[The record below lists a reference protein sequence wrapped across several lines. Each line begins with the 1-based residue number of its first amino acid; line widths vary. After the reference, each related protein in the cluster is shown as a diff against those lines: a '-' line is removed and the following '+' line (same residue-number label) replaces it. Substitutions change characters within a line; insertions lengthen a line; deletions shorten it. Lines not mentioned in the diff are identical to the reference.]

1 MKLKSTIEEDVKN
14 KTDRILFSDDTA
26 VLSEIMKQI
35 MISNET
41 KGEVVNSRSD
51 ISGAGTVTVVING
64 GIKK

>member
-1 MKLKSTIEEDVKN
+1 MTPQEKIEEDVKN